1 MERPIRLLLVEDNQV
16 FREGLEL
23 VLGLESEIAIVGMA
37 EDGVE
42 GVDLAGELRPDVAL
56 IDYRLPLLDGV
67 ATTAAVRTASPGTA
81 VIGLTASDDP
91 RERRALSEAGAV
103 DCLSKDEDL
112 AEIVASIRKAAW
124 S

>member
-1 MERPIRLLLVEDNQV
+1 MHRPIRVLLVEDNEV

-23 VLGLESEIAIVGMA
+23 VLGLESELEIAGMA
-37 EDGVE
+37 GDGVQ
-42 GVDLAGELRPDVAL
+42 GVELARTLRPDVAL

-67 ATTAAVRTASPGTA
+67 ATTAGVRTASPDTA

-91 RERRALSEAGAV
+91 RERQALSDAGAL
-103 DCLSKDEDL
+103 DCLSKDDDL
-112 AEIVASIRKAAW
+112 TEIVATIRKAAW

>member
-1 MERPIRLLLVEDNQV
+1 MHRPIRVLLVEDNEV

-23 VLGLESEIAIVGMA
+23 VLGLESEIEIIGMA

-42 GVDLAGELRPDVAL
+42 AVDVAGTLRPDVAL
-56 IDYRLPLLDGV
+56 IDYRLPLQDGV
-67 ATTAAVRTASPGTA
+67 ATTAAVRTASPETA

-91 RERRALSEAGAV
+91 REHRALSDAGAV
-103 DCLSKDEDL
+103 DCLSKDDDL
-112 AEIVASIRKAAW
+112 TEIVATIRRAAW